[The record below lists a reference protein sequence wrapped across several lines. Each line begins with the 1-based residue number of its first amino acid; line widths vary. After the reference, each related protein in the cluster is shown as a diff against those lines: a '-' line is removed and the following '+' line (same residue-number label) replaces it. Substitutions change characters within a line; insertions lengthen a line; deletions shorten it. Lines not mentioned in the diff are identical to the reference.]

1 MLGMRLFSSLLALL
15 VLHLLDLLSHM
26 RCITK
31 EKTALFIPNAIAI
44 ITSRKEYIFRSFWDR
59 EDAFRTL
66 KNCHQASLRQG
77 SPGSTQNPPSQEVE
91 PSLVR

>member
-1 MLGMRLFSSLLALL
+1 
-15 VLHLLDLLSHM
+15 M

-66 KNCHQASLRQG
+66 KMCHQASLRQG
-77 SPGSTQNPPSQEVE
+77 SAGE
-91 PSLVR
+91 PSLGRGLLPAVDSNVGTPAADRCAVGQ